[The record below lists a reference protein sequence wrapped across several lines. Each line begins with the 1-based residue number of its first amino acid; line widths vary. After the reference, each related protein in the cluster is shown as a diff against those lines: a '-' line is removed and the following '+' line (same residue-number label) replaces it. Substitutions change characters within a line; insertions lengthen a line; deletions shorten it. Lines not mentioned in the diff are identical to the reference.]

1 MKNLNEL
8 LKEAMEKCTTVGIPY
23 GNITEI
29 KLNNRLSK
37 CWGRCLTKNHKDF
50 WIEIN
55 GKFAKDEFSTNDAI
69 IAVICHE
76 IIHTCDGCW
85 NHGYKFMQYGKLL
98 TDAYGIKVSATD
110 SAENLTV
117 DSIAWNASKK
127 YAVKCECG
135 TTIYK
140 DRMCDLIRYPSY
152 YRCTKCNGKFERV
165 K

>member
-8 LKEAMEKCTTVGIPY
+8 LKEAMEKCAAVGIPY

-37 CWGRCLTKNHKDF
+37 CWGRCLTKDHKNF

-55 GKFAKDEFSTNDAI
+55 GKYASDEFSTNDNI
-69 IAVICHE
+69 IEVICHE
-76 IIHTCDGCW
+76 IIHTCEGCW

-98 TDAYGIKVSATD
+98 TAAYGIIVQTTD
-110 SAENLTV
+110 SAENRTI
-117 DSIAWNASKK
+117 DKIAWENSKK
-127 YAVKCECG
+127 YAVKCNCR
-135 TTIYK
+135 TIYK
-140 DRMCDLIRYPSY
+140 DRMCDIIRYPHIY
-152 YRCTKCNGKFERV
+152 ECNKCKGKFERV